1 MKRHLIAWLLI
12 LSLTLSLLPVV
23 GAAGQPGGK
32 TLPDDPDYGF
42 TYRFVTRDTIEI
54 TSYYG
59 YEAEVTVPSSID
71 GYTVVGIRSFHSQEG
86 YSTPNTFVTKV
97 ILPDTVTYIAD
108 DAFYDD
114 DDWSSQTHSQ
124 LREIVLPEGLKTIGE
139 RAFFHNYYLQKVEIP
154 ASVTEIGAGA
164 FAACTNLSSIAFKG
178 ENTFLHGGAFGARV
192 GYGVGSFAGKL
203 NELYQ
208 NWLYD
213 ASAPDFLIWQGQLLA
228 YKGTSKTPV
237 IPDSVK
243 TIGAEAFRGADITGV
258 TIPSGVQ
265 EIGSYAFYDCEALTA
280 ADIPGSA
287 ALIGDNA
294 FSGCTAL
301 KSLTLH
307 EGLKT
312 LGYSAFRD
320 CEALTS
326 VVLPEGLTECQGCV
340 FDGCEALAQISF
352 PVSLTRITLGDL
364 GETEFYYALPDNAEI
379 YCGSVFLGYKSDY
392 PAKVTVRPGT
402 KTVYLEYYLQ
412 GVNELV
418 LPDGLKSLTI
428 QYAGAEYCGITKLTV
443 PESVDYI
450 DIHGMSNLTEIQL
463 PQTAVLAEGCFSGC
477 DQIRNLTIPK
487 GNQTLYGICI
497 GRTQSL
503 VLPDDVLEVRGPIG
517 SAVLKTIDLNNVR
530 ILADGA
536 LSNCT
541 ALESVTLPDSL
552 VEIGTD
558 AMKGCGSLRS
568 VKGGKNV
575 RSLGDGCFKN
585 CAALT
590 DFGDLPSSVRLIGLC
605 ALENTGWYHDQPDG
619 PVYFGSVAYT
629 YKGEMPKNTV
639 LALKPGTTSVAPY
652 YIFEHRTRTW
662 EYEQPNLIGLVLP
675 ESCARVDV
683 NAFANCVNLRSID
696 LGGVQ
701 YIGDDVFNVHGCE
714 AIVLPDT
721 VRYVGENAFSA
732 PQLKA
737 IHLNNGLRVLEE
749 SAFFSYGEGKGV
761 TVPASVTY
769 LGRHCLGYYSPNP
782 DDPFGGSE
790 TIPGY
795 VIYGASGTAAETYAN
810 ENGITFRDNVGCT
823 SHEYVSETMS
833 ATCQSGGFTRKT
845 CTLCGYVEV
854 SGKTAAG
861 SHKAT
866 ENVAID
872 ATCTRPGYTGGTHCF
887 SCGKTLSAPTQTA
900 ALGHDWVVSTMGENN
915 PPQYLGLT
923 CHYCRRCEIT
933 WYEQAAGLHTHDY
946 SYHTAVVAPT
956 CTEQG
961 YTTHTCACGDSYVDS
976 YVDALSHAWG
986 SGVVTKQP
994 TETEKG
1000 EKTYTCTRCG
1010 ATKTESIPATGG
1022 QTDQP
1027 CDGGADC
1034 PSKRF
1039 VDVGAKDWFHEAVDF
1054 AVERGLFG
1062 GMSPNTFE
1070 PNAPMTRAM
1079 LVTVLWRYEGEPKA
1093 PDNTFSDV
1101 KAGTWYSDAV
1111 SWASANGVVN
1121 GVGSNKFDPEGN
1133 ITREQMAT
1141 ILYRYCSGKG
1151 IDTSK
1156 QGSLSGFPDVGK
1168 VSSYAKTALQW
1179 TVAEG
1184 IIGGSD
1190 GKLLPQGNATRAQ
1203 VATILMRFIR
1213 NIAEA

>member
-1 MKRHLIAWLLI
+1 MKRKLLAWLLV
-12 LSLTLSLLPVV
+12 LSLVAALLPAVSAE
-23 GAAGQPGGK
+23 GKPGDGRS
-32 TLPDDPDYGF
+32 PDDPNFGYN
-42 TYRFVTRDTIEI
+42 YRFVTRDTIEI

-71 GYTVVGIRSFHSQEG
+71 GYTVVGIQSFHDVEG
-86 YSTPNTFVTKV
+86 YSTPNKFVTKV

-114 DDWSSQTHSQ
+114 DDWSSETHSQ

-139 RAFFHNYYLQKVEIP
+139 RAFFHNNYLQKVEIP
-154 ASVTEIGAGA
+154 ASVTEIGEGA
-164 FAACTNLSSIAFKG
+164 FAACTNLSSIVFKG
-178 ENTFLHGGAFGARV
+178 ENTFLHGGAFGARI

-203 NELYQ
+203 NEHYL

-213 ASAPDFLIWQGQLLA
+213 DSASDFLIWQGQLLA

-243 TIGAEAFRGADITGV
+243 TIGAEAFWGADITGV

-294 FSGCTAL
+294 FSGCKAL

-312 LGYSAFRD
+312 LGDSAFRD

-326 VVLPEGLTECQGCV
+326 VVLPEGLTECMGCV
-340 FDGCEALAQISF
+340 FYDCEALTQISF
-352 PVSLTRITLGDL
+352 PGSLTRITLGDI
-364 GETEFYYALPDNAEI
+364 GETAYYYDLPDNAEI

-450 DIHGMSNLTEIQL
+450 DIHAMSSLTEIQL

-477 DQIRNLTIPK
+477 DQIRNLTVPK

-552 VEIGTD
+552 VQIGTD
-558 AMKGCGSLRS
+558 ALSGCGSLRS

-575 RSLGDGCFKN
+575 KSLGDGCFKD
-585 CAALT
+585 CPALT
-590 DFGDLPSSVRLIGLC
+590 DFGDLPKSVQMIGLC

-629 YKGEMPKNTV
+629 YKGEMPENTV

-675 ESCARVDV
+675 ESCTRVEV
-683 NAFANCVNLRSID
+683 NAFANCVNLRSMD
-696 LGGVQ
+696 LGGAR
-701 YIGDDVFNVHGCE
+701 YIGYAAFNAHACE
-714 AIVLPDT
+714 AIILPDT
-721 VRYVGENAFSA
+721 LRYVGGNAFSGTV
-732 PQLKA
+732 LKA
-737 IHLNNGLRVLEE
+737 IHLNDGLRVLEE
-749 SAFFSYGEGKGV
+749 SAFFSYGAGKGV
-761 TVPASVTY
+761 TIPESVTY
-769 LGRHCLGYYSPNP
+769 LGTHCLGYYPPEP
-782 DDPFGGSE
+782 DDPFVGSE
-790 TIPGY
+790 TIPGF
-795 VIYGASGTAAETYAN
+795 VIYGESGTAAETYAN
-810 ENGITFRDNVGCT
+810 ENGITFRANAGCT
-823 SHEYVSETMS
+823 SHEYVTETMS
-833 ATCQSGGFTRKT
+833 ATCQTGGFTRKT

-861 SHKAT
+861 THKAT
-866 ENVAID
+866 ANAAID
-872 ATCTRPGYTGGTHCF
+872 ATCTRPGYTGGTHCAA
-887 SCGKTLSAPTQTA
+887 CGEQLTKPTQTA
-900 ALGHDWVVSTMGENN
+900 ALGHDWIVAIEEYESSGYYGMTR
-915 PPQYLGLT
+915 
-923 CHYCRRCEIT
+923 HYCRRCELK
-933 WYEQAAGLHTHDY
+933 WYEASGGTHTHDY
-946 SYHTAVVAPT
+946 TYNVSVNNPT
-956 CTEQG
+956 CTQRG
-961 YTTHTCACGDSYVDS
+961 YTTYTCACGDSYTGS
-976 YVDALSHAWG
+976 YTDALGHNFVNG
-986 SGVVTKQP
+986 I
-994 TETEKG
+994 
-1000 EKTYTCTRCG
+1000 CTRCG
-1010 ATKTESIPATGG
+1010 IKEGA
-1022 QTDQP
+1022 
-1027 CDGGADC
+1027 CDGGTTC
-1034 PSKRF
+1034 PGKNFTDMPAPTSWMHA
-1039 VDVGAKDWFHEAVDF
+1039 GIDF
-1054 AVERGLFG
+1054 AVANNLFLG
-1062 GMSPNTFE
+1062 TSDTTFSPN
-1070 PNAPMTRAM
+1070 ASMTRAM
-1079 LVTVLWRYEGEPKA
+1079 LVTVLWRLDGKPE
-1093 PDNTFSDV
+1093 
-1101 KAGTWYSDAV
+1101 AGTQTAFRDVPEREYYAQPV
-1111 SWASANGVVN
+1111 AWASANGIVMGTSTTTFSPN
-1121 GVGSNKFDPEGN
+1121 GK
-1133 ITREQMAT
+1133 ITREQMAA
-1141 ILYRYCSGKG
+1141 ILFRYAQQKG
-1151 IDTSK
+1151 YDTSK
-1156 QGSLSGFPDVGK
+1156 RADLSKFPDNGK
-1168 VSSYAKTALQW
+1168 VSDYAKEALAW
-1179 TVAEG
+1179 ANAEG
-1184 IIGGSD
+1184 LINGDEQPNGTV
-1190 GKLLPQGNATRAQ
+1190 LLDPAGNATRAQ
-1203 VATILMRFIR
+1203 VAAILMRYVQ
-1213 NIAEA
+1213 NIVK

>member
-1 MKRHLIAWLLI
+1 MKRKILAMLLA
-12 LSLTLSLLPVV
+12 LSLALSLAPMTSAV
-23 GAAGQPGGK
+23 GEEA
-32 TLPDDPDYGF
+32 LPDDAYYGF
-42 TYRFVTRDTIEI
+42 TYRFVTSDTIEI

-59 YEAEVTVPSSID
+59 YKAEVTVPSSID
-71 GYTVVGIRSFHSQEG
+71 GYTVVGIQSFHSEEG
-86 YSTPNTFVTKV
+86 YSTPNKFVTKV

-114 DDWSSQTHSQ
+114 DDWDSETHSQ

-154 ASVTEIGAGA
+154 ASVTEIGEGA
-164 FAACTNLSSIAFKG
+164 FAACTNLSSIVFKG

-203 NELYQ
+203 NELYR

-213 ASAPDFLIWQGQLLA
+213 DSASDFLIWQGQLLA

-307 EGLKT
+307 EGLQT

-326 VVLPEGLTECQGCV
+326 VVLPEGLTECMGCV
-340 FDGCEALAQISF
+340 FYDCEALTQISF
-352 PVSLTRITLGDL
+352 PGSLTRITLGDI
-364 GETEFYYALPDNAEI
+364 GETEYYYALPDNAEI

-463 PQTAVLAEGCFSGC
+463 PQTAVLAEGCFSNC
-477 DQIRNLTIPK
+477 DKIRNLTIPK
-487 GNQTLYGICI
+487 GNQTLYGLCI

-503 VLPDDVLEVRGPIG
+503 VLPDDVLEVRGSIG
-517 SAVLKTIDLNNVR
+517 SAVLKTIDLKNVR

-552 VEIGTD
+552 VQIGTD
-558 AMKGCGSLRS
+558 ALSGCGSLRS

-575 RSLGDGCFKN
+575 KSLGDGCFKD
-585 CAALT
+585 CPALT
-590 DFGDLPSSVRLIGLC
+590 DFGNLPKSVRLIGLC

-629 YKGEMPKNTV
+629 YKGEMPENTV

-675 ESCARVDV
+675 ESCTRVEV

-696 LGGVQ
+696 LGGAR
-701 YIGDDVFNVHGCE
+701 YIGDVAFNAHACE

-721 VRYVGENAFSA
+721 VRYVGGNAFSGTA
-732 PQLKA
+732 LKA

-749 SAFFSYGEGKGV
+749 SACFSYGEGKGV
-761 TVPASVTY
+761 TVPESVTY
-769 LGRHCLGYYSPNP
+769 LGTHCLGYYPPKP
-782 DDPFGGSE
+782 DDPFVGSE
-790 TIPGY
+790 TIPGF
-795 VIYGASGTAAETYAN
+795 VIYGESGTAAETYAN
-810 ENGITFRDNVGCT
+810 ENGITFRANTGCT
-823 SHEYVSETMS
+823 AHKYVTETLS
-833 ATCQSGGFTRKT
+833 ATCQAGGFTRKT

-854 SGKTAAG
+854 SDKTAAA
-861 SHKAT
+861 SHKVTA
-866 ENVAID
+866 NAAID
-872 ATCTRPGYTGGTHCF
+872 ATCTRPGYTGGTHCAA
-887 SCGKTLSAPTQTA
+887 CGEQLTKPTQTA
-900 ALGHDWVVSTMGENN
+900 ALGHNWVITALDDPVYVDYGVARYRYYC
-915 PPQYLGLT
+915 PRCGLRLYKDT
-923 CHYCRRCEIT
+923 N
-933 WYEQAAGLHTHDY
+933 EQQEHEH
-946 SYHTAVVAPT
+946 SYTTTVIPPT

-961 YTTHTCACGDSYVDS
+961 YTLHTCACGDSYRDN
-976 YVDALSHAWG
+976 YVAALGHNFVNG
-986 SGVVTKQP
+986 I
-994 TETEKG
+994 
-1000 EKTYTCTRCG
+1000 CTRCG
-1010 ATKTESIPATGG
+1010 IKEGT
-1022 QTDQP
+1022 

-1034 PSKRF
+1034 PSRKF
-1039 VDVGAKDWFHEAVDF
+1039 IDVNTKEWYHPYVDYAVTH
-1054 AVERGLFG
+1054 GLFG
-1062 GMSPNTFE
+1062 GTSGNTFE
-1070 PNAPMTRAM
+1070 PETAMTRAM
-1079 LVTVLWRYEGEPKA
+1079 LVTVLWRSEGQPKGYQ
-1093 PDNTFSDV
+1093 NTFSDV
-1101 KAGTWYSDAV
+1101 NAKDGSWYIDAV
-1111 SWASANGVVN
+1111 AWAAANGVVN
-1121 GVGSNKFDPEGN
+1121 GVGNGKFDPEGK
-1133 ITREQMAT
+1133 ITREQMAA
-1141 ILYRYCSGKG
+1141 ILFRYAQKKG
-1151 IDTSK
+1151 IDTSRR
-1156 QGSLSGFPDVGK
+1156 GDLSGFPDANRI
-1168 VSSYAKTALQW
+1168 SDYAKEAVYW
-1179 TVAEG
+1179 TVGEG
-1184 IIGGSD
+1184 IINGSD

-1203 VATILMRFIR
+1203 VATILMRYIE
-1213 NIAEA
+1213 NIVNK

>member
-1 MKRHLIAWLLI
+1 MKRKILAMLLA
-12 LSLTLSLLPVV
+12 LSLVLSLAPMTSAV
-23 GAAGQPGGK
+23 GEEA
-32 TLPDDPDYGF
+32 LPDDAYYGF
-42 TYRFVTRDTIEI
+42 TYRFVTSDTIEI

-71 GYTVVGIRSFHSQEG
+71 GYTVVGIQSFHSEEG
-86 YSTPNTFVTKV
+86 YSTPNKFVTKV
-97 ILPDTVTYIAD
+97 ILPNTVTYIAD

-114 DDWSSQTHSQ
+114 DDWSNQTHSE

-139 RAFFHNYYLQKVEIP
+139 RAFFNNYNLQKVEIP
-154 ASVTEIGAGA
+154 ASVTEIGEGA
-164 FAACTNLSSIAFKG
+164 FAACTNLLSIVFKG
-178 ENTFLHGGAFGARV
+178 ENTFLHGGAFGART

-213 ASAPDFLIWQGQLLA
+213 DSASDFLVWQGQLLA

-265 EIGSYAFYDCEALTA
+265 EIGSFAFYDCEALTA
-280 ADIPGSA
+280 VDIPGSVS
-287 ALIGDNA
+287 LIGDSA

-307 EGLKT
+307 EGLQT
-312 LGYSAFRD
+312 LGESAFRN

-326 VVLPEGLTECQGCV
+326 VVLPEGLTECMDCV
-340 FDGCEALAQISF
+340 FYDCEALTQITF
-352 PVSLTRITLGDL
+352 PNSLTRITLGDI
-364 GETEFYYALPDNAEI
+364 GETEYYYALPDNAAI

-402 KTVYLEYYLQ
+402 KTVYLEYYLE

-450 DIHGMSNLTEIQL
+450 DIHAMSSLTEIQL

-487 GNQTLYGICI
+487 GNQTLYGLWI

-503 VLPDDVLEVRGPIG
+503 VLPDDVLEVRGSIG
-517 SAVLKTIDLNNVR
+517 SAVLKTIDLKNVR

-552 VEIGTD
+552 VQIGTG
-558 AMKGCGSLRS
+558 ALSGCGSLRS
-568 VKGGKNV
+568 VKGGKHV
-575 RSLGDGCFKN
+575 KSLGDGCFKD
-585 CAALT
+585 CPALT
-590 DFGDLPSSVRLIGLC
+590 DFGNLPKSVQMIGLC

-629 YKGEMPKNTV
+629 YKGEMPENTV

-675 ESCARVDV
+675 ESCTRVEV

-696 LGGVQ
+696 LGGAR
-701 YIGDDVFNVHGCE
+701 YIGYAAFNTHACE

-721 VRYVGENAFSA
+721 VRYVDGNAFSGTA
-732 PQLKA
+732 LKA

-749 SAFFSYGEGKGV
+749 SACFSYGAGKGV
-761 TVPASVTY
+761 TVPASVIY
-769 LGRHCLGYYSPNP
+769 LGSHCLGYYPPEP
-782 DDPFGGSE
+782 DDPFVGSE
-790 TIPGY
+790 TIPGF
-795 VIYGASGTAAETYAN
+795 VIYGESGTAAETYAN
-810 ENGITFRDNVGCT
+810 ENGITFRANAGCT
-823 SHEYVSETMS
+823 AHKYVTETLS
-833 ATCQSGGFTRKT
+833 ATCQTGGFTRKT

-854 SGKTAAG
+854 SDKTAVG

-866 ENVAID
+866 ANAAID
-872 ATCTRPGYTGGTHCF
+872 ATCTRPGYTGGTHCAA
-887 SCGKTLSAPTQTA
+887 CGEQLTKPTQTA
-900 ALGHDWVVSTMGENN
+900 ALGHNWVITALDDPVYVDYGVAR
-915 PPQYLGLT
+915 YRY
-923 CHYCRRCEIT
+923 YCPRCELRLYKDT
-933 WYEQAAGLHTHDY
+933 NEQQGHEH
-946 SYHTAVVAPT
+946 SYTATVTPPT

-961 YTTHTCACGDSYVDS
+961 YTTHTCTACGDSYKDN
-976 YVDALSHAWG
+976 YVSALGHAWG
-986 SGVVTKQP
+986 SGLVTKQP

-1010 ATKTESIPATGG
+1010 ATKTESIPATGE
-1022 QTDQP
+1022 QPDKP
-1027 CDGGADC
+1027 CDGGEGC
-1034 PSKRF
+1034 PSRKF
-1039 VDVGAKDWFHEAVDF
+1039 VDVNPKSWYHLYVDYAVTK
-1054 AVERGLFG
+1054 GLFG
-1062 GMSPNTFE
+1062 GTSANTFE
-1070 PNAPMTRAM
+1070 PESAMTRAM
-1079 LVTVLWRYEGEPKA
+1079 LVTVLWRYEGQPKGYQ
-1093 PDNTFSDV
+1093 NIFVDV
-1101 KAGTWYSDAV
+1101 NAKDGSWYIDAV
-1111 SWASANGVVN
+1111 AWAAANDIVG
-1121 GVGSNKFDPEGN
+1121 GVGNNKFDPNGN

-1141 ILYRYCSGKG
+1141 ILFRYAQKKG
-1151 IDTSK
+1151 FDTSK
-1156 QGSLSGFPDVGK
+1156 RGDLSSFPDANKISG
-1168 VSSYAKTALQW
+1168 YATEALRW
-1179 TVAEG
+1179 AVAEG
-1184 IIGGSD
+1184 LVNGSD
-1190 GKLLPQGNATRAQ
+1190 GKVLPQGNATRAQ
-1203 VATILMRFIR
+1203 VATILMRFIES
-1213 NIAEA
+1213 NV

>member
-1 MKRHLIAWLLI
+1 MKRKILAMLLA
-12 LSLTLSLLPVV
+12 LSLALSLAPMTSAV
-23 GAAGQPGGK
+23 GEEA
-32 TLPDDPDYGF
+32 LPDDAYYGF

-59 YEAEVTVPSSID
+59 YETEVTVPSSID
-71 GYTVVGIRSFHSQEG
+71 GYTVVGIQSFHSVED
-86 YSTPNTFVTKV
+86 YSTPNKFVTKV

-114 DDWSSQTHSQ
+114 DDWDSETRSR

-139 RAFFHNYYLQKVEIP
+139 RAFFHNNDLQKVEIP
-154 ASVTEIGAGA
+154 ASVTEIGEGA
-164 FAACTNLSSIAFKG
+164 FAACTNLSSIVFKG
-178 ENTFLHGGAFGARV
+178 ENTFLHGGAFGARI

-203 NELYQ
+203 NELYR

-213 ASAPDFLIWQGQLLA
+213 DSASDFLVWQGQLLA

-258 TIPSGVQ
+258 TIPSGVR

-280 ADIPGSA
+280 VDIPGSVS
-287 ALIGDNA
+287 LIGDNA

-307 EGLKT
+307 EGLQT
-312 LGYSAFRD
+312 LGESAFRD

-326 VVLPEGLTECQGCV
+326 VVLPEGLTECMGCV
-340 FDGCEALAQISF
+340 FYDCEALTQISF
-352 PVSLTRITLGDL
+352 PGSLTRITLGDI
-364 GETEFYYALPDNAEI
+364 GETEYYYALPDNAEI

-503 VLPDDVLEVRGPIG
+503 VLPDDVLEVRGSIG
-517 SAVLKTIDLNNVR
+517 SAVLKTIDLKNVR

-552 VEIGTD
+552 VQIGTD
-558 AMKGCGSLRS
+558 ALSGCGSLRS

-575 RSLGDGCFKN
+575 KSLGDGCFKD
-585 CAALT
+585 CPALA
-590 DFGDLPSSVRLIGLC
+590 DFGDLPKSVQMIGLC

-629 YKGEMPKNTV
+629 YKGEMPENTV

-675 ESCARVDV
+675 ESCTRVEV

-696 LGGVQ
+696 LGGAR
-701 YIGDDVFNVHGCE
+701 YIGYAAFNAHACE

-721 VRYVGENAFSA
+721 VRYVGGNAFSGTA
-732 PQLKA
+732 LKA
-737 IHLNNGLRVLEE
+737 IHLSDGLRVLEE
-749 SAFFSYGEGKGV
+749 SACFSYGAGKGV
-761 TVPASVTY
+761 TVPESVTY
-769 LGRHCLGYYSPNP
+769 LGTHCLGYYPPEPDNP
-782 DDPFGGSE
+782 LVGSE
-790 TIPGY
+790 TIPGF
-795 VIYGASGTAAETYAN
+795 VIYGESGTAAETYAN
-810 ENGITFRDNVGCT
+810 ENGITFRANTGCT
-823 SHEYVSETMS
+823 SHEYVTETVS
-833 ATCQSGGFTRKT
+833 ATCQTGGFTRKT

-866 ENVAID
+866 ANAAID
-872 ATCTRPGYTGGTHCF
+872 ATCTRPG
-887 SCGKTLSAPTQTA
+887 
-900 ALGHDWVVSTMGENN
+900 
-915 PPQYLGLT
+915 
-923 CHYCRRCEIT
+923 
-933 WYEQAAGLHTHDY
+933 
-946 SYHTAVVAPT
+946 
-956 CTEQG
+956 
-961 YTTHTCACGDSYVDS
+961 
-976 YVDALSHAWG
+976 
-986 SGVVTKQP
+986 
-994 TETEKG
+994 
-1000 EKTYTCTRCG
+1000 
-1010 ATKTESIPATGG
+1010 
-1022 QTDQP
+1022 
-1027 CDGGADC
+1027 
-1034 PSKRF
+1034 
-1039 VDVGAKDWFHEAVDF
+1039 
-1054 AVERGLFG
+1054 
-1062 GMSPNTFE
+1062 
-1070 PNAPMTRAM
+1070 
-1079 LVTVLWRYEGEPKA
+1079 
-1093 PDNTFSDV
+1093 
-1101 KAGTWYSDAV
+1101 
-1111 SWASANGVVN
+1111 
-1121 GVGSNKFDPEGN
+1121 
-1133 ITREQMAT
+1133 
-1141 ILYRYCSGKG
+1141 
-1151 IDTSK
+1151 
-1156 QGSLSGFPDVGK
+1156 
-1168 VSSYAKTALQW
+1168 
-1179 TVAEG
+1179 
-1184 IIGGSD
+1184 
-1190 GKLLPQGNATRAQ
+1190 
-1203 VATILMRFIR
+1203 
-1213 NIAEA
+1213 